1 MIAANHPALGA
12 AISDVTARNNPIL
25 YRIMPPIRTFPVTP
39 IAPAQ
44 GKPAP
49 LPNQITPTPEPPIE
63 VGVTESSSAA
73 PSSGSLPFTQ
83 PVQGEPIHVSS
94 IIDPVT
100 GITYAGYLTQ
110 DAQTLYQSGS
120 LLTGGN
126 QLTPQ
131 GSALAAQGDL
141 IQGTPAPSPA
151 QFAQAQPAA
160 AAAATDFFSS
170 LMNWLTEETLWSGV
184 PNGVLAAGGVVFAS
198 WILGGKKGRR

>member
-1 MIAANHPALGA
+1 MIAVNDVRLGA
-12 AISDVTARNNPIL
+12 ALSDVTRRDLIL

-49 LPNQITPTPEPPIE
+49 LPNQITPAPEPPIQ

-73 PSSGSLPFTQ
+73 PSSGSLP
-83 PVQGEPIHVSS
+83 IHVSS

-100 GITYAGYLTQ
+100 GVTYAGYLTQ

-126 QLTPQ
+126 QLTSQ

-141 IQGTPAPSPA
+141 IQGTPAPSSA

-160 AAAATDFFSS
+160 AAPGTDFFSS
-170 LMNWLTEETLWSGV
+170 MMNWLTEETLWTGV

>member
-1 MIAANHPALGA
+1 MISVNHPALGA

-25 YRIMPPIRTFPVTP
+25 YRIMPPIRTFPVTA
-39 IAPAQ
+39 APSTP
-44 GKPAP
+44 PAAAP
-49 LPNQITPTPEPPIE
+49 PNQITPAQQPEPTPPIE
-63 VGVTESSSAA
+63 VGVTESSGAA
-73 PSSGSLPFTQ
+73 PSSGSL
-83 PVQGEPIHVSS
+83 PIHVSS

-100 GITYAGYLTQ
+100 GVTYAGYLTQ

-160 AAAATDFFSS
+160 AAPGTDFFSS
-170 LMNWLTEETLWSGV
+170 LMNWLTEETLWTGV

>member
-1 MIAANHPALGA
+1 VLAINHPALGA
-12 AISDVTARNNPIL
+12 ALTQDLMARISPIE
-25 YRIMPPIRTFPVTP
+25 YRIMPPISIV
-39 IAPAQ
+39 
-44 GKPAP
+44 KAP
-49 LPNQITPTPEPPIE
+49 LTSTPQEPLQTPNPPNQISPPVE
-63 VGVTESSSAA
+63 VGAPIQVSSAA
-73 PSSGSLPFTQ
+73 PSAVPL
-83 PVQGEPIHVSS
+83 PVQVSN

-100 GITYAGYLTQ
+100 GVTYAGYLTQ

-120 LLTGGN
+120 LLAGGN
-126 QLTPQ
+126 MLTPQ

-160 AAAATDFFSS
+160 AATGTDFFSS
-170 LMNWLTEETLWSGV
+170 LMNWLTEETLWTGV

>member
-25 YRIMPPIRTFPVTP
+25 YRIMPPIRTFPVTA
-39 IAPAQ
+39 APSTP
-44 GKPAP
+44 PAAAP
-49 LPNQITPTPEPPIE
+49 PNQITPAPQPPIE
-63 VGVTESSSAA
+63 VGVTESSRAA
-73 PSSGSLPFTQ
+73 PSSDSL
-83 PVQGEPIHVSS
+83 PIHVSS

-100 GITYAGYLTQ
+100 GVTYAGYLTQ

-141 IQGTPAPSPA
+141 IQGTSAPSPA
-151 QFAQAQPAA
+151 QFAQAQSAA
-160 AAAATDFFSS
+160 AAPGTDFFSS

-198 WILGGKKGRR
+198 WILGGKRGRR